1 MVEEF
6 SDGLERCRNRHI
18 RTPENTIFER
28 SRNGNTRRR
37 CRDCR
42 RESRAQRAGRPAGLE
57 GLSPRVVRQYSELTQ
72 EEQRTVDRFDRG
84 LKLVGAKCAEIPT
97 EYSDYDEE
105 NIPSPETA
113 RKLCEGCPLID
124 LCQDAAKVMQH
135 NWSVWGGEV
144 WVYGKEY
151 IKGTE

>member
-18 RTPENTIFER
+18 RTEENTIWET
-28 SRNGNTRRR
+28 SRGNKTRRR

-42 RESRAQRAGRPAGLE
+42 RESKAQRAGRPAGLE
-57 GLSPRVVRQYSELTQ
+57 GLSSKTLRQYADLTV
-72 EEQRTVDRFDRG
+72 EEKRTVDRFDRG
-84 LKLVGAKCAEIPT
+84 LKLVEAKCAGNPA

-124 LCQDAAKVMQH
+124 LCQDAAEVMQH
-135 NWSVWGGEV
+135 NWCVFGGEV
-144 WVYGKEY
+144 WVYGKQY
-151 IKGTE
+151 IKGDK